1 METDHTP
8 RSFHKHP
15 PALQSFYSLLL
26 IVVPFAC
33 GFNLDTEHPRIFPSP
48 RDGRAFGHQV
58 CQFGPESGD
67 RVLVTDPQRG
77 NGTGGVFRCSYSNG
91 RCEPISVD
99 IEPGSAFGL
108 ALACSDRRAVV
119 CGPHLVQ
126 KCEGFNYLNGICAE
140 FNPDLTLSQTKL
152 RPAFQE
158 CHEILPVDAVILFDD
173 SNSIKTDDFN
183 IMINFIKNVIRA
195 FIKDPRSQVA
205 VAKYSTEAS
214 AVFQFENFA
223 SNRDAD
229 KLMDRVTHSRGNTY
243 TTTAIRFVLENMF
256 LEEVGMR
263 NRSQKLLVV
272 ITDGKS
278 NDGGPLSDVIRQVEN
293 RGITRFAIGV
303 GNEYSL
309 DELRLIA
316 SSPDFVFE
324 TESFSALAKI
334 LNLLTQRIFAIEGT
348 NVGNSSSIQ
357 LELSQG
363 GFSVALSEEVSVF
376 GAVGAYSWAGGL
388 EEQRPLLN
396 ASFINA
402 STLQED
408 MEGSYLGY
416 SVAVA
421 TVEGA
426 VVYFTGAPRHKH
438 TGTVLGFSR
447 NPGNEDWVVTHRV
460 NGSQLGSYF
469 GAELCVLDGLLAV
482 GAPLFHAAGVGGEV
496 TIYTITAESLNR
508 YGVLR
513 GVMGSMLGRFGSALA
528 AVQDLNGDGRL
539 ELGVGAPQEDKGKGA
554 VYLFLSR
561 PGGIRTKHSQRVGG
575 ATVGGGLQYFGV
587 SLDSAGDLS
596 SDGLPDLTVGSKGA
610 AVVLRTHPVTCVNV
624 SITLDPPVIPQ
635 NYFHCSAPY
644 TPSTPVNLVVCVDMK
659 DVSRGTIKGLFSA
672 AVLVTMELDSGPRP
686 RLLFSPKSTTSVWNT
701 TVSSASVCNTHPLTI
716 PRCISDYR
724 EVPLWG
730 ELMVEGESVDG
741 TGGLKPVQNP
751 DCTSSFRHMVLLEKV
766 CGEDHVCVSDLNVS
780 FGFSREMVVNV
791 EGFVVNV
798 TVVVVNNGEDASDT
812 ELLFHHPSLFS
823 FTRVTALESSGSV
836 RCGSNQTSI
845 RGVAQTSCRLGVFRQ
860 RAKVLLDV
868 SFQVSEASSLSD
880 RLTVNASVTSKNEKP
895 ETLHDNSATVSIPV
909 KRLVNIQLEN
919 NGSIQFIRYD
929 LNTQLNH
936 TYRVENMGELSIPVH
951 VTFVLPLETSSG
963 LLWDVS
969 HPVIYGGHGVACK
982 QPLKLNKDES
992 LHTQHCNNFSCRL
1005 IGCSIQ
1011 QLAVNQS
1018 VIFHFSGNVK
1028 SQSKVSGLQV
1038 SVESRGLV
1046 SFDEQLY
1053 TQYLNE
1059 EALQLSIVTEVDS
1072 PSQAQTVLIACLSIV
1087 FGLIAMAVLF
1097 YLLYKQGALGAAP
1110 PGDEDVSTTPAD
1122 CWTTETGTS
1131 DGPGDETG
1139 EAAAASESTT

>member
-1 METDHTP
+1 
-8 RSFHKHP
+8 
-15 PALQSFYSLLL
+15 
-26 IVVPFAC
+26 
-33 GFNLDTEHPRIFPSP
+33 
-48 RDGRAFGHQV
+48 
-58 CQFGPESGD
+58 
-67 RVLVTDPQRG
+67 
-77 NGTGGVFRCSYSNG
+77 
-91 RCEPISVD
+91 
-99 IEPGSAFGL
+99 FGL

-334 LNLLTQRIFAIEGT
+334 LNLLTQRIFAIEGE
-348 NVGNSSSIQ
+348 NSIQ

-447 NPGNEDWVVTHRV
+447 NPGKEDWVVTHRV

-482 GAPLFHAAGVGGEV
+482 GAPLFHATGVGGEV
-496 TIYTITAESLNR
+496 TIYTITSLNR

-528 AVQDLNGDGRL
+528 AVQDLNGD
-539 ELGVGAPQEDKGKGA
+539 GA

-644 TPSTPVNLVVCVDMK
+644 TPSTPVNLVVCVGMK
-659 DVSRGTIKGLFSA
+659 D
-672 AVLVTMELDSGPRP
+672 
-686 RLLFSPKSTTSVWNT
+686 
-701 TVSSASVCNTHPLTI
+701 
-716 PRCISDYR
+716 
-724 EVPLWG
+724 
-730 ELMVEGESVDG
+730 
-741 TGGLKPVQNP
+741 
-751 DCTSSFRHMVLLEKV
+751 VLLEKV

-823 FTRVTALESSGSV
+823 FTRLESSGSV

-969 HPVIYGGHGVACK
+969 HPVIYVSVLQLCIV
-982 QPLKLNKDES
+982 LYR
-992 LHTQHCNNFSCRL
+992 SCSTFTHR
-1005 IGCSIQ
+1005 CCYSW
-1011 QLAVNQS
+1011 
-1018 VIFHFSGNVK
+1018 
-1028 SQSKVSGLQV
+1028 VSGLQV

-1097 YLLYKQGALGAAP
+1097 YLLYKVGFLKSKSAQIPAQQGALGAAP

-1131 DGPGDETG
+1131 DGPADETG